1 MKQADRVLQYM
12 RDFGSITQRDA
23 TNELGVFC
31 LPERIR
37 DLRKAGIAVK
47 STLET
52 SKNRL
57 GEVCRYARY
66 TLC

>member
-1 MKQADRVLQYM
+1 M
-12 RDFGSITQRDA
+12 RDFGSITQMDA
-23 TNELGVFC
+23 SNVLGVYC

-52 SKNRL
+52 SKNRW

-66 TLC
+66 TL

>member
-1 MKQADRVLQYM
+1 MKQADRVFEYLKQN
-12 RDFGSITQRDA
+12 GSITQMDA

-52 SKNRL
+52 SKNRW

-66 TLC
+66 TL

>member
-1 MKQADRVLQYM
+1 VKQADRVFDYIKEH
-12 RDFGSITQRDA
+12 GSITQMDA
-23 TNELGVFC
+23 SNELGVYC

-52 SKNRL
+52 SKNRW

-66 TLC
+66 TL

>member
-1 MKQADRVLQYM
+1 MKQADRVLDYI
-12 RDFGSITQRDA
+12 REHGSITQMDA
-23 TNELGVFC
+23 SNDLGVFC

-52 SKNRL
+52 SKNRW
-57 GEVCRYARY
+57 GDTCRYARY
-66 TLC
+66 TL

>member
-1 MKQADRVLQYM
+1 M
-12 RDFGSITQRDA
+12 RDFGSITQMDA
-23 TNELGVFC
+23 TNELGVYC
-31 LPERIR
+31 LPERVR

-52 SKNRL
+52 SKNRW

-66 TLC
+66 TL